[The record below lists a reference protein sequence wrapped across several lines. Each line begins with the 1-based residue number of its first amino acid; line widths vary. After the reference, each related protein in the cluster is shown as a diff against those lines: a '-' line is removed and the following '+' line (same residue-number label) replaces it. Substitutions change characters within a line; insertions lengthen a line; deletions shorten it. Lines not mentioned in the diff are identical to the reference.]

1 VITWDRMED
10 SSRTKIYLL
19 ANVAPSIEGVFWSFL
34 SMIFF
39 TGFNELAEKYGLLKL
54 GGSDF
59 HGRGGKDESDI
70 GTVKLAIT
78 TLCCFLKMARPIWS
92 AAMKDILLKFAEE
105 PSSANLRNMLK
116 FGRLTNVDGFSPIN
130 TGIDVVHF
138 CLSSWSSNEDME
150 DVELEEVR
158 LKLAHYATE
167 R

>member
-1 VITWDRMED
+1 VVTWDRMKD
-10 SSRTKIYLL
+10 SSCTKIYLL
-19 ANVAPSIEGVFWSFL
+19 ADVGGILVISQYD
-34 SMIFF
+34 IFC
-39 TGFNELAEKYGLLKL
+39 TGFSELAEKYGLLKL

-59 HGRGGKDESDI
+59 HGRGRKDESDI

-92 AAMKDILLKFAEE
+92 AAMKDILLKFAED

-116 FGRLTNVDGFSPIN
+116 FGQLTNVDGFSPISA
-130 TGIDVVHF
+130 GIDVVNF
-138 CLSSWSSNEDME
+138 CLSSWSSNDELE

>member
-1 VITWDRMED
+1 MVISQYD
-10 SSRTKIYLL
+10 
-19 ANVAPSIEGVFWSFL
+19 
-34 SMIFF
+34 IFC
-39 TGFNELAEKYGLLKL
+39 TGFSELAEKYGLLKL

-59 HGRGGKDESDI
+59 HGRGRKDESDI

>member
-1 VITWDRMED
+1 M
-10 SSRTKIYLL
+10 L
-19 ANVAPSIEGVFWSFL
+19 ADIGTSIVCVFWSLIIMIFL
-34 SMIFF
+34 SYITLFIC
-39 TGFNELAEKYGLLKL
+39 TGFSELAEKYGLLKL

-92 AAMKDILLKFAEE
+92 SAMKDILLKFAEE
-105 PSSANLRNMLK
+105 PSSENLRNMLK

-130 TGIDVVHF
+130 AGIDVVNF
-138 CLSSWSSNEDME
+138 CLSSWSSNDDME